1 MGGLFTELARQA
13 PANARR
19 EVEAYT
25 REIPEFASLDTDSR
39 GKAQALEYA
48 VWFRRRTVELAP
60 DNGMLT
66 DSDLDH
72 IASMGELRAGTGMSL
87 TSRQGVLRV
96 HTELMLREIDEA
108 TRARSDGSLDELMG
122 VMGWFAPQGERGI
135 DAYCRGFVT
144 ALRRRLPYVTQVA
157 LLTKALLA
165 EDPVAKELAR
175 VAGVELADA
184 YEVSAIRVPDRPGD
198 ERDLDAEVEALA
210 RAHRVPLWWRPAAAG
225 RGGELVALTPEGRD
239 GTALV
244 RDFAE
249 ALGHPC
255 AAGTAG
261 GPVLA
266 DALDRAR
273 RISRTAP
280 LRRAPD
286 RLRPHTL
293 ADVFVELAVADAP
306 FTDAWLRQVARLL
319 APGPDLLLT
328 LDAYYHCDMNRA
340 LTASTLNVHPRTLD
354 YRLRRVRDLTGL
366 DPASTR
372 GVRVLST
379 VVTRDLSG
387 AWS

>member
-1 MGGLFTELARQA
+1 MGSLFVELARQA

-25 REIPEFASLDTDSR
+25 REVPEFASLVTGTR
-39 GKAQALEYA
+39 ARAQALEYA
-48 VWFRRRTVELAP
+48 VWFRRRTIDLAP
-60 DNGMLT
+60 ANGLLT
-66 DSDLDH
+66 DGDLDH
-72 IASMGELRAGTGMSL
+72 IASMGEMRAGAGMSL
-87 TSRQGVLRV
+87 ASRQQVLRV

-108 TRARSDGSLDELMG
+108 TRARSDGSLDELMS

-144 ALRRRLPYVTQVA
+144 ALRRRMPYVAQVA

-175 VAGVELADA
+175 VAGVRLADA
-184 YEVSAIRVPDRPGD
+184 YDVTVVRVPDRPGD
-198 ERDLDAEVEALA
+198 DRDLDGEVEGLA
-210 RAHRVPLWWRPAAAG
+210 RAHRVPLWWRPASAG
-225 RGGELVALTPEGRD
+225 RGGELIALTGPD
-239 GTALV
+239 DDVAVLV

-261 GPVLA
+261 GPVLT

-273 RISRTAP
+273 HIGRAAP
-280 LRRAPD
+280 LHRAPA

-306 FTDAWLRQVARLL
+306 FTDAWLREVARSL

-340 LTASTLNVHPRTLD
+340 LTASALNVHPRTLD
-354 YRLRRVRDLTGL
+354 YRLRRVRELTGL

-379 VVTRDLSG
+379 VVTRGLSG